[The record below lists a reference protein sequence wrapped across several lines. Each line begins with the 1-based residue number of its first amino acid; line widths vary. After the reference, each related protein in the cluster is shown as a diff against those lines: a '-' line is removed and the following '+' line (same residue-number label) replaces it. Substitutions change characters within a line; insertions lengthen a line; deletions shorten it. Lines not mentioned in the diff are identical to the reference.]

1 MSFHKSPPLNLTLK
15 ISAEPH
21 GVLPYRSRPEDVG
34 FDLTARQVTPE
45 TQRATDILTFMV
57 DFGVRI
63 EPPAGYYAELIPR
76 SSLTWTG
83 FIMPNS
89 VGVIDPDYRGI
100 LMMPLVYLG
109 SPDQA
114 SIKSQE
120 LVGRRLAQLVL
131 RPNYEVSVQR
141 VDISE
146 LSATGRGESG
156 FGSSGH

>member
-1 MSFHKSPPLNLTLK
+1 MSFNKHSSLDLTLK
-15 ISAEPH
+15 ILTEPH

-34 FDLTARQVTPE
+34 FDLTARQITPQ
-45 TQRATDILTFMV
+45 TQRATDVLTFMV

-114 SIKSQE
+114 SVKSQE

-131 RPNYEVSVQR
+131 RPHYEASVLR
-141 VDISE
+141 VKLSE
-146 LSATGRGESG
+146 LSATRRGESG